1 MISFINILFLKI
13 IICFFHFRFIRI
25 IYFVLFLILLSKI
38 DIYSQPKN
46 LNYYIDN
53 AIITNQ
59 VINENRKLIT
69 TFDIRK
75 ELINSSLNKPKIYST
90 VNYLFAPSFG
100 EFGYDSAVT
109 NGGLYSALVNL
120 ELPLFNGF
128 TSRTKLQ
135 EALNEQNTYKN
146 NIITTEHE
154 IFKNVTDLYIK
165 AYQDYEQISTADE
178 TLRIL
183 DLQREIINAMIERGI
198 GKFSDLK
205 LLDVEYQ
212 TQVINKNQLEM
223 VFEKDLM
230 DLNLIAGIRDT
241 STVELDKPDIKLA
254 ADKSLK
260 SYFLESF
267 LLDSLK
273 LITEK
278 DVNESNY
285 KPQLSFFINGGL
297 NAVNYTEIWKKV
309 GMSTGINMTFSI
321 YDGNQKEL
329 NNYLIDIRGQNISY
343 QKNYF
348 VYQNEIR
355 KKNILKEL
363 SGQEKLLSQQEKQ
376 LENYQSL
383 LELYRNLFVS
393 GEVSLLE
400 YINILKNYISFKNE
414 IIINKNQQLII
425 INEYNYWNW

>member
-1 MISFINILFLKI
+1 M
-13 IICFFHFRFIRI
+13 
-25 IYFVLFLILLSKI
+25 LSKI